1 MKILFL
7 THYYLPEGNA
17 PASRVSALAKRWVED
32 GHEVT
37 IVTSAPNVPDGK
49 VYKGYENAWTSEEL
63 MEGVRVIRIWTYIA
77 PNKGTVKRIINYV
90 SYMFSAVIHCFL
102 MKKPDVMIATSPQ
115 FFCGWAGVLMH
126 WFRGFS
132 FVLEIRDIWPESMSA
147 VNAGLPVW
155 LLKLTGLMEKVMY
168 RSAQHIVTV
177 GDGYV
182 ERLIERGVPENKISV
197 VMNGVDRT
205 LFYPRP
211 VNHDLLKKYG
221 IDGKFICSYIGTI
234 GMACGLK
241 TALDAAEIL
250 REQGNDHIRILLV
263 GDGAMKQELEADA
276 ERRGLT
282 NIIFTGRR
290 PKEEIPEWIASSDV
304 NLIHLKKSKLFTS
317 VMPSKIFESA
327 GCGRP
332 VLMGVD
338 GFSRK
343 LVMEA
348 GMGIE
353 IEPENPESMVNGLL
367 KFITEPDLGKRL
379 GENALTHIVPNYN
392 RDSQAK
398 KYISILENIN
408 IV

>member
-1 MKILFL
+1 
-7 THYYLPEGNA
+7 
-17 PASRVSALAKRWVED
+17 
-32 GHEVT
+32 
-37 IVTSAPNVPDGK
+37 
-49 VYKGYENAWTSEEL
+49 
-63 MEGVRVIRIWTYIA
+63 
-77 PNKGTVKRIINYV
+77 
-90 SYMFSAVIHCFL
+90 
-102 MKKPDVMIATSPQ
+102 
-115 FFCGWAGVLMH
+115 
-126 WFRGFS
+126 
-132 FVLEIRDIWPESMSA
+132 
-147 VNAGLPVW
+147 
-155 LLKLTGLMEKVMY
+155 
-168 RSAQHIVTV
+168 
-177 GDGYV
+177 
-182 ERLIERGVPENKISV
+182 
-197 VMNGVDRT
+197 MNGVDRT

-221 IDGKFICSYIGTI
+221 VDCKFICSYIGTI

-250 REQGNDHIRILLV
+250 RKQGNDHIRILLV

-276 ERRGLT
+276 KRRGLT

-304 NLIHLKKSKLFTS
+304 NLVHLKKSELFTS

-353 IEPENPESMVNGLL
+353 IEPENPVSMVNGLL
-367 KFITEPDLGKRL
+367 KFTADPNLGKRL
-379 GENALTHIVPNYN
+379 GENALSNIVPKYD
-392 RDSQAK
+392 RDSQAR
-398 KYISILENIN
+398 KYMSILERFI
-408 IV
+408 IM